1 MDTLFSCGLKRE
13 NALQIT
19 FDRLLNNVVS
29 NPYKTLR
36 NDWGKTLKEKGE

>member
-1 MDTLFSCGLKRE
+1 V
-13 NALQIT
+13 QIT

-36 NDWGKTLKEKGE
+36 KDRVKPE